1 MPRCMST
8 LRVHHL
14 NAIAASGQKQC
25 HSQKVA
31 QRNNICN
38 AKQHLR
44 KRYSNNSITSTMET
58 MTSEKVL
65 ISHVNYLQMKINAES
80 IAC

>member
-31 QRNNICN
+31 QRNNIFVMQN
-38 AKQHLR
+38 NIYGSVIQTTASLVQWKQ
-44 KRYSNNSITSTMET
+44 
-58 MTSEKVL
+58 
-65 ISHVNYLQMKINAES
+65 
-80 IAC
+80 